1 MIAETI
7 FNTTPTNGCS
17 GRESV
22 ALRLRFGATELKSCT
37 NTLTFTTS
45 PTQRLARRPILI
57 PIQPAHPTLREIEPR
72 LVTQGHLAAGSF
84 RPAAEEPRREHATVL
99 VLVVEHQSAP
109 TQFVAHKPHY
119 DAPQTPLHRIHAP
132 QNASRPSAG
141 RAGPAIPVPFPE
153 PHLADGQ
160 VKFPIRWRGES
171 PTNSV
176 GLELT

>member
-1 MIAETI
+1 MSLQLI
-7 FNTTPTNGCS
+7 PLSSLSSSC
-17 GRESV
+17 V
-22 ALRLRFGATELKSCT
+22 ADELHRCVCA
-37 NTLTFTTS
+37 FTTS
-45 PTQRLARRPILI
+45 PAQPLARRAVLI
-57 PIQPAHPTLREIEPR
+57 AIQPQHPALDQIKPR
-72 LVTQGHLAAGSF
+72 RRARGHLAAGSF
-84 RPAAEEPRREHATVL
+84 RPAAEEPRREHVTVL
-99 VLVVEHQSAP
+99 VLVVEHESAP
-109 TQFVAHKPHY
+109 TEFVAHKSRYH
-119 DAPQTPLHRIHAP
+119 APQTPLHRIHAP